1 MCRTKKKDQNDQS
14 KQGSSRRDDKSDES
28 SSPGVSLMV
37 KRLIDEPPGSD
48 QAESRPLVNSVNS
61 HITKKILD
69 SDATDH
75 IFCNRSSFITYT
87 PKISICETD
96 TRDKFTSEGYESV
109 AMTLI
114 NGDNQ
119 TRDVTL
125 TKMLYSSQLQY
136 NLISTTKLARKEIE
150 TFLRLPHQLSQLI
163 LGNDVIAV
171 IEMINDQYVLRK
183 DSSTN
188 PRALVKTEEPTIET

>member
-1 MCRTKKKDQNDQS
+1 
-14 KQGSSRRDDKSDES
+14 
-28 SSPGVSLMV
+28 MV

-96 TRDKFTSEGYESV
+96 TREKFTSEEYESV

-114 NGDNQ
+114 NENNQ

-125 TKMLYSSQLQY
+125 IEVLYSSQLQY
-136 NLISTTKLARKEIE
+136 NLISTTTLAKKGVE
-150 TFLRLPHQLSQLI
+150 TFLRLSHQQSELI

-171 IEMINDQYVLRK
+171 AEMINDQYVLREK
-183 DSSTN
+183 SSTN
-188 PRALVKTEEPTIET
+188 PRALIKQELIIET